1 VRTVGGTVDVLTP
14 GWSSDRFDPIG
25 YEPVNTKF
33 VKVYEQKVM
42 FQWVTRDTPADTPA
56 GDYP

>member
-1 VRTVGGTVDVLTP
+1 VDVLTP
-14 GWSSDRFDPIG
+14 GWSSDRFDPLG

-42 FQWVTRDTPADTPA
+42 FQWVTRDTPADTPP